1 MIVSLYYHELMGTF
15 DEPEG
20 KKYLMFDD
28 YMLDKVLGKIKM
40 IIGIGRFDDN
50 KILIETDDKL
60 RDDVT
65 LKNVV
70 ISIT

>member
-1 MIVSLYYHELMGTF
+1 MIISLYYHELMGTF

-40 IIGIGRFDDN
+40 IIGIGRFDD
-50 KILIETDDKL
+50 T
-60 RDDVT
+60 
-65 LKNVV
+65 
-70 ISIT
+70 